1 MVKGETMAP
10 VYSTEQVDDL
20 KSVAGNFGIAPAEIA
35 EILQNYGP
43 SVLQMIIAALKSGF
57 SLSFCLELIKTF
69 GPVVLDFVMSLF
81 DNTKKA
87 MDVNSQKGMVP
98 ESMEQFLN
106 DKDAENF
113 APILVKVL
121 VEKVIP
127 YVIKNYGQQILQS
140 LLDAL
145 NKAFEDKESAKFLQL
160 LATLR

>member
-1 MVKGETMAP
+1 MAP

-20 KSVAGNFGIAPAEIA
+20 KSVAGNFGIDPIHVA
-35 EILQNYGP
+35 EILQHYGP
-43 SVLQMIIAALKSGF
+43 SVLQMVISALKSGF
-57 SLSFCLELIKTF
+57 SLSFCLELLKTF

-87 MDVNSQKGMVP
+87 MDVSASKGLVP
-98 ESMEQFLN
+98 ESMDNFLN
-106 DKDAENF
+106 EKDAENF
-113 APILVKVL
+113 APILVKII

-127 YVIKNYGQQILQS
+127 YVIKNYGQQILQA

>member
-1 MVKGETMAP
+1 MAP
-10 VYSTEQVDDL
+10 VFSREQVDDL
-20 KSVAGNFGIAPAEIA
+20 KSVASNFGIAPAEVA
-35 EILQNYGP
+35 DILQRYGP
-43 SVLQMIIAALKSGF
+43 SVLQMVISALKSGF

-87 MDVNSQKGMVP
+87 MDVSSQKGLTP

-106 DKDAENF
+106 EKDAENF

-127 YVIKNYGQQILQS
+127 YIIKNYGQQILQA

-145 NKAFEDKESAKFLQL
+145 NKAFEDKESAKFLQFL
-160 LATLR
+160 TALR

>member
-1 MVKGETMAP
+1 MAP

-20 KSVAGNFGIAPAEIA
+20 KSVAGNFGIAPAEVA
-35 EILQNYGP
+35 DILQNYGP
-43 SVLQMIIAALKSGF
+43 SVLQMVISALKSGF
-57 SLSFCLELIKTF
+57 SLSFCMELVKTF

-81 DNTKKA
+81 NNTKKA
-87 MDVNSQKGMVP
+87 MDVSSQKGIVP

-106 DKDAENF
+106 EKDAENF

-127 YVIKNYGQQILQS
+127 YIIKNYGQQILQA
-140 LLDAL
+140 LLDAF